1 MFTLTV
7 MVLDPLM
14 LPVWVTAV
22 TVATVLAVTVGALK
36 FPAALMAPME
46 VLQFTAVVGEP
57 LAKALHWLVW
67 RDCTTVG
74 EQLTVIADRG
84 VTVTVAVAFMVESCT
99 EVAVMLT
106 EVLVVTDC
114 AVKTPLASMTP
125 ALDPQYTAVL
135 KLVPVPVTV
144 AVQALV
150 WPVCNE
156 VGVQVTDTPVMAVLL
171 ELPQAAI
178 PISDK
183 HPRIR
188 ARTRKPSPRNSET
201 RLPL

>member
-1 MFTLTV
+1 

-36 FPAALMAPME
+36 FPAALMAPML
-46 VLQFTAVVGEP
+46 VLQLTAVVGEP

-74 EQLTVIADRG
+74 VQLTVMAVRG

-106 EVLVVTDC
+106 EVLVVTDW
-114 AVKTPLASMTP
+114 AVNTPLASMMP

-150 WPVCNE
+150 WPVCKE
-156 VGVQVTDTPVMAVLL
+156 VGVQVTDTAVIAVLL
-171 ELPQAAI
+171 EPPQAAI

-183 HPRIR
+183 HARIR
-188 ARTRKPSPRNSET
+188 ARTRKPSPRSSET
-201 RLPL
+201 SLPYCK